1 MAEPT
6 PRRAETRQRILDAAG
21 VLFRQNGIDG
31 VGVDAVMKQ
40 AGLTH
45 GGFYAHFASKEA
57 LAAEVA
63 QTLLAKAARSWCE
76 ISRTEDPDSALRR
89 IVLAYLNPEKVA
101 SGLGCPLTSLG
112 PDVARRSAGR
122 SAVGGALK
130 GMLEALARVMP
141 DTPQPRSSA
150 IGKTQPGHD
159 EDRNRRNH
167 ALAALST
174 MVGAVILARL
184 ADDPDLARAF
194 LDAAAESIIPAPA
207 NSPG

>member
-6 PRRAETRQRILDAAG
+6 SRGSETRQRILDAAG
-21 VLFRQNGIDG
+21 VLFRRNGIDG

-63 QTLLAKAARSWCE
+63 QSLLEKAARSWDE
-76 ISRTEDPDSALRR
+76 ISRTEDPGVALRR

-122 SAVGGALK
+122 SAVGGALR

-141 DTPQPRSSA
+141 EGGAEAP
-150 IGKTQPGHD
+150 
-159 EDRNRRNH
+159 
-167 ALAALST
+167 LASLST
-174 MVGAVILARL
+174 MVGAVVLARL

-194 LDAAAESIIPAPA
+194 LDSAAASVLADRTNTA
-207 NSPG
+207 G